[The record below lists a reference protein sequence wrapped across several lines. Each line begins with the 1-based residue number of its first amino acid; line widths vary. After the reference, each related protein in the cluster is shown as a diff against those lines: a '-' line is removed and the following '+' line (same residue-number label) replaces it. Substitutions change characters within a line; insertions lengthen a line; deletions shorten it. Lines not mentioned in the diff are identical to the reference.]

1 MTAIVHDDIRANVH
15 AMWASV
21 ADRWGE
27 HADYIDARG
36 AEVTARLLELTAP
49 QAGERVLELACGTGA
64 VGIAAAELGAEVVL
78 SDVAPE
84 MTALAAARA
93 AGLDNVSAR
102 PLDLEA
108 IDEPDASFDVVLCR
122 EGLMFAVD
130 PVAAAREVRRVLRPG
145 GRFAVAVW
153 GPRERNPWLA
163 LVFDAVSAQIGA
175 PMPPPGVPGPFSLDD
190 AARLAGVLRSG
201 GLDAVAVSELAVPLR
216 AGSFDEWFTRTS
228 AIAGPLAQRLAAMPE
243 ARASRAARPARGG
256 DRGVRHRRR
265 ARDPG
270 RVPDRLRARLGVGQ
284 GHSQWCRAPRPGT
297 LGSMNSDS
305 PRKLTRSTS
314 DKVLGGVAGGLAEY
328 FSIDPLVVRI
338 GFVASLLFSGAGLFA
353 YAALLI
359 FVPADTAALTPVAA

>member
-1 MTAIVHDDIRANVH
+1 MTSIVHDDIRANVH

-49 QAGERVLELACGTGA
+49 QAGDRVLELACGTGA

-84 MTALAAARA
+84 MTELAAARA
-93 AGLDNVSAR
+93 ADLDNVSAR

-163 LVFDAVSAQIGA
+163 LVFDAVSAQLGT
-175 PMPPPGVPGPFSLDD
+175 PMPPHGVPGPFSLDD

-201 GLDAVAVSELAVPLR
+201 GLDAVAVSEIAVSLR

-228 AIAGPLAQRLAAMPE
+228 AIAGPLAQRLAAMP
-243 ARASRAARPARGG
+243 AAARTALR
-256 DRGVRHRRR
+256 
-265 ARDPG
+265 
-270 RVPDRLRARLGVGQ
+270 DRLETATAEYVTAEGLQ
-284 GHSQWCRAPRPGT
+284 IP
-297 LGSMNSDS
+297 
-305 PRKLTRSTS
+305 
-314 DKVLGGVAGGLAEY
+314 GVAL
-328 FSIDPLVVRI
+328 I
-338 GFVASLLFSGAGLFA
+338 ASGRA
-353 YAALLI
+353 
-359 FVPADTAALTPVAA
+359 